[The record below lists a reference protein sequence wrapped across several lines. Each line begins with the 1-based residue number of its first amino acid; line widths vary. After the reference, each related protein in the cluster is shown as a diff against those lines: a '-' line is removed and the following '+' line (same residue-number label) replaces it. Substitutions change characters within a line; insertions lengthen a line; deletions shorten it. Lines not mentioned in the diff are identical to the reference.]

1 MLRRWLAVGLG
12 VAGAAAVLVGG
23 GRWTTRPATYRAA
36 VLELLA
42 QREVADATV
51 QVREDCWPAQQCSVT
66 AATTTLA
73 RVVMWRDHARAAS
86 YGQISCYDRRGD
98 CYLDVAALGIVRA
111 PLRDLRGVR
120 LLPKLLARVI
130 EASMTWVR
138 VLSQRR

>member
-12 VAGAAAVLVGG
+12 VVGAAAVLVGG
-23 GRWTTRPATYRAA
+23 VQWTPRPATYRAA
-36 VLELLA
+36 VLELLE
-42 QREVADATV
+42 QREVRYSTV
-51 QVREDCWPAQQCSVT
+51 LVREDCWPAQQCSVT

-73 RVVMWRDHARAAS
+73 RVVVWRAHARDVS

-98 CYLDVAALGIVRA
+98 CYLDVAALDIVRA

-138 VLSQRR
+138 GLSQRR